1 MSSYTNWIRKLQS
14 KERNSGPH
22 SLENEEWDA
31 LRAIEAAAPDLLDA
45 IDAIV
50 TFAPQSGM
58 KADAPMLIAA
68 RAALAKATG
77 Q

>member
-22 SLENEEWDA
+22 SLEKKEWDA
-31 LRAIEAAAPDLLDA
+31 LRAIEAAAPDLLEALSALVAKLERGAYIRKD
-45 IDAIV
+45 
-50 TFAPQSGM
+50 
-58 KADAPMLIAA
+58 LIPA